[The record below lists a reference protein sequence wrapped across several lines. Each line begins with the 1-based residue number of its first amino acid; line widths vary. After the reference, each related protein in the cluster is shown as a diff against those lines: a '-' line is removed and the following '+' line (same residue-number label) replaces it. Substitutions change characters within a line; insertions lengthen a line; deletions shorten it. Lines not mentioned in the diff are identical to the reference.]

1 MGVFVSVD
9 VRNVDSSRLN
19 LANLCGGFRGDFLG
33 IDVASDRAR
42 RKSEQPIAKAGIAGK
57 RGKLLRGKNR
67 PAIDQNYM
75 ATDAEFWDRFG
86 QLSRLFEGR
95 TIGHEGG
102 RSDNA
107 TDVSFNDGPVHARS
121 ESEVIC
127 VDDQAPHRASLAGE
141 DNKKRGV
148 RFVGASSSRMHAVE
162 LQTPA
167 LDFLPVSCQSY

>member
-9 VRNVDSSRLN
+9 VRNGDSSRLN
-19 LANLCGGFRGDFLG
+19 LANLCGGFGGDFLS
-33 IDVASDRAR
+33 IDAASDRAR
-42 RKSEQPIAKAGIAGK
+42 RKSDQPVAKAGIAGK
-57 RGKLLRGKNR
+57 RGKLLRAKNR

-86 QLSRLFEGR
+86 QLSRLFESR
-95 TIGHEGG
+95 TVGHEGG
-102 RSDNA
+102 RRHDPA
-107 TDVSFNDGPVHARS
+107 DVSFDDSPVHARS

-141 DNKKRGV
+141 ENKKRGA
-148 RFVGASSSRMHAVE
+148 RFVAASRSPVE
-162 LQTPA
+162 LNPPA